1 MIRRAFL
8 TSLAAVPATLA
19 VPVLAQQQPLVRPV
33 PTGRDPM
40 LEGIQADVLEL
51 VREAKAS
58 PSARKPSLRAIES
71 LLNVQAAHVGRSYD
85 AQIKKAVQSAIK
97 RHGGKDNLAG
107 HLLQIAPASART
119 ITFTQCREA
128 LDLLES
134 TPLSALTRK
143 AALDLRKVRE
153 KAPDLAL
160 AGYRPVIYMNCSDL
174 RRAIEHFQWLGSIIG
189 MSALV
194 EPGPFFEAGLLAVG
208 TIIAGYKLAEFMAC

>member
-19 VPVLAQQQPLVRPV
+19 VPALAQQPSLVRPPRTV
-33 PTGRDPM
+33 RDPM
-40 LEGIQADVLEL
+40 LEGIQADVLDL

-71 LLNVQAAHVGRSYD
+71 LLNVQASHVARGYD
-85 AQIKKAVQSAIK
+85 AQIRSAVQNAIK
-97 RHGGKDNLAG
+97 RHGGKDNLAS

-119 ITFTQCREA
+119 MTFTQCREA

-143 AALDLRKVRE
+143 AASDLRKVRE
-153 KAPDLAL
+153 QAPDLAL

-174 RRAIEHFQWLGSIIG
+174 RRAIEHFQWLGGVIG
-189 MSALV
+189 MGALV

-208 TIIAGYKLAEFMAC
+208 TILAGYKLAEFIAC